1 MSGRH
6 SRLGTSLVFLSP
18 APAGSAPADPQA
30 QKLLS
35 QMTQLDG
42 DLVQVERQVLS
53 WARSP
58 LNDSSPLKDLE
69 GRIQSCEGTAQH
81 LQNLGAEKEAAQ
93 QECEAFLSTKPTG
106 SAALQLPVVLNNVK
120 NKYSDVHSLCYLYG
134 EK

>member
-42 DLVQVERQVLS
+42 DLGQVERQVLS

-69 GRIQSCEGTAQH
+69 GRIQSCEVS
-81 LQNLGAEKEAAQ
+81 EW
-93 QECEAFLSTKPTG
+93 P
-106 SAALQLPVVLNNVK
+106 
-120 NKYSDVHSLCYLYG
+120 
-134 EK
+134 